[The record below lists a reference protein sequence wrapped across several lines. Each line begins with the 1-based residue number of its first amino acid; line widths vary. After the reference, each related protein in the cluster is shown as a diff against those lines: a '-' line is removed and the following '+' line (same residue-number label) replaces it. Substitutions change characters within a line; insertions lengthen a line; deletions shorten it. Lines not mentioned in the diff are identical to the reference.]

1 MLLFAVEYLL
11 QGNVWIAFSKY
22 ILLQFELAVLD
33 SRDGDAVDV
42 ADGAIADAQAGE
54 QTQADVV
61 LLHIG
66 VLLAKV
72 GKAVTVDG
80 VKCTFYLAPLM
91 RTEVDERIAALVEL
105 FHRLRPFQDDVL

>member
-1 MLLFAVEYLL
+1 MLD
-11 QGNVWIAFSKY
+11 G
-22 ILLQFELAVLD
+22 
-33 SRDGDAVDV
+33 RDGDAVDV

-72 GKAVTVDG
+72 GKAVVVDG
-80 VKCTFYLAPLM
+80 IERTLYLVPFV
-91 RTEVDERIAALVEL
+91 RTEIDERITTPVEL